1 MPVEDAL
8 NELSTVPLDEGI
20 PTMDWAAPIGAEDA
34 EPRLPTLGAST
45 PGRGSACGDRAGW
58 RHGMKIG
65 DATDIAWATR
75 RSCLVVVV
83 ARQTLWQGCYVGPS
97 EESESWVDR
106 RRFRWRRRPGSC

>member
-75 RSCLVVVV
+75 RSCLVVVCS
-83 ARQTLWQGCYVGPS
+83 ATVGP
-97 EESESWVDR
+97 R
-106 RRFRWRRRPGSC
+106 RGMWGHVQVGRASSR